1 MRVINTHTGQIGRRV
16 TDEEEARWALAE
28 KIDRRICEIATDPLL
43 RDFDNGQRGARR
55 RTVADAVGAGG
66 LLSAALAAA
75 DRAHERESTK
85 AQHRVPTALEW
96 CTERNP
102 LDWPAT
108 PSQLRAD
115 PALRH
120 ATLAEMA
127 AYLNARLRD
136 ETASALADCADYR
149 DSDES
154 EDFGTVAE
162 FVCGEFAHL
171 QFSEC
176 TSIDFADFLDALNSS
191 TGCWRSLCDWSPT
204 GGAFDDPYTVCRY
217 AWGSLQFAVKLD
229 KHELL
234 RLHLSGDV
242 TLDLRQSFLDDDSAT
257 WEIIWADQRFSCC
270 GRDWAPDLWLPFWVT
285 RSDNPTERLPRL
297 LRSRDAQCKLCGSNN
312 EFSPLTCRE
321 FDATAAALGVV
332 ERIDVLPPAALAGL
346 PADLRASGAIPPGG
360 AEATRSDPCT

>member
-1 MRVINTHTGQIGRRV
+1 MQVINTHTGRIGRRV

-28 KIDRRICEIATDPLL
+28 QIDRRICEIATDPLL

-55 RTVADAVGAGG
+55 RTIADAIGARG
-66 LLSAALAAA
+66 LLRAALAAA
-75 DRAHERESTK
+75 DRAYERESYK

-127 AYLNARLRD
+127 GYLNARLRD
-136 ETASALADCADYR
+136 ETVSAIADCADYR
-149 DSDES
+149 YSDES
-154 EDFGTVAE
+154 EDLGTVAE
-162 FVCGEFAHL
+162 FVDERFAEFE
-171 QFSEC
+171 FSRR
-176 TSIDFADFLDALNSS
+176 TSIGFGDFLHALNSS

-204 GGAFDDPYTVCRY
+204 GGAFGDPYTVCRY
-217 AWGSLQFAVKLD
+217 AWGSLRFAVKLD
-229 KHELL
+229 NHELS
-234 RLHLSGDV
+234 RLHLNGDIA
-242 TLDLRQSFLDDDSAT
+242 LDLRRSFLRDDSAT

-270 GRDWAPDLWLPFWVT
+270 GRDWTPDVWLPFWVT
-285 RSDNPTERLPRL
+285 RPDKPTDRLPRR

-312 EFSPLTCRE
+312 EFSPLTCRQVE
-321 FDATAAALGVV
+321 ETPAKLGAV
-332 ERIDVLPPAALAGL
+332 ERIDILPPAALAAL
-346 PADLRASGAIPPGG
+346 QADLRASGEAPPGG
-360 AEATRSDPCT
+360 ADATRSDPCT